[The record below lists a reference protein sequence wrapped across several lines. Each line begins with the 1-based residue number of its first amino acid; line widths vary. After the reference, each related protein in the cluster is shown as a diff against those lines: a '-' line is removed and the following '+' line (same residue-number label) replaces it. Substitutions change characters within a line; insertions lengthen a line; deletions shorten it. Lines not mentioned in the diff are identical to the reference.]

1 MYSLQPVSRCCQD
14 VLSLFRYQTGWNLL
28 IYQAEKRNFD
38 FQKSELRFLFQKIY
52 CEEVFYNV
60 NILPTLFQSTAA
72 WPLITS
78 MDKPESF
85 SHSTAY
91 PKHCFRNHDSRA
103 CQPMPKHCT
112 VSCSTAWAYLLKMVG
127 WTNKAGCSSSSQSKI
142 RSYQKQH
149 MDEMAAGELAA
160 AKQKLP
166 EDEYQKLL
174 NSLEW

>member
-60 NILPTLFQSTAA
+60 NILPTLFQSTAT

-78 MDKPESF
+78 TDKPENF
-85 SHSTAY
+85 SHSTASR
-91 PKHCFRNHDSRA
+91 KHCFRNHDSRT

-112 VSCSTAWAYLLKMVG
+112 VSCSTAWAFLLKMAG
-127 WTNKAGCSSSSQSKI
+127 WTSRAGYSSSSQSKI
-142 RSYQKQH
+142 YRAAVHDGNFSAALPHPLQQLHYCPLFSLYLR
-149 MDEMAAGELAA
+149 MAD
-160 AKQKLP
+160 Q
-166 EDEYQKLL
+166 Q
-174 NSLEW
+174 